1 MPFYANVFEGI
12 DKISDTVE
20 DVQAP
25 LLKRF
30 SQMKTPINKTPEQGS
45 NFSSFLVFS
54 SSLIINTDQ
63 RSISLGDVPISIR
76 RLRIF
81 LILGVNNSSNANKT
95 SMPNNYASTRQ
106 RSVKFIKS
114 QYAVPS
120 IALVKNLCR
129 WRAFG

>member
-30 SQMKTPINKTPEQGS
+30 SQIKTPNSQS

-76 RLRIF
+76 RLR
-81 LILGVNNSSNANKT
+81 LLNTNKT
-95 SMPNNYASTRQ
+95 LSAYSR
-106 RSVKFIKS
+106 V
-114 QYAVPS
+114 
-120 IALVKNLCR
+120 L
-129 WRAFG
+129 